1 MQKLELKLKEAFKGT
16 ITTKIQPIEFDSE
29 GGLELVINNKIFINL
44 IDEDD
49 FEVFHEEDDLNNF
62 YSLEELIDYIR
73 EKLEEAI

>member
-1 MQKLELKLKEAFKGT
+1 MQKLELKLKEVFKGT

-62 YSLEELIDYIR
+62 YSLEELVDYIR

>member
-1 MQKLELKLKEAFKGT
+1 MKKLELKLKEAFKGT
-16 ITTKIQPIEFDSE
+16 ITTKIRPIEFDSE

-62 YSLEELIDYIR
+62 NSLEELIDYIR